1 MSVVVRSCKDK
12 LRTAVVSRISIK
24 LHHEDVVPF
33 TQIRKELK
41 NMHGTSGL
49 SPSLDQMIN
58 VFFFMHIEPHVHVYD
73 FYVYI
78 YNNYI

>member
-12 LRTAVVSRISIK
+12 LRTAGVSRISIK

-49 SPSLDQMIN
+49 SPSLDQMIKC
-58 VFFFMHIEPHVHVYD
+58 VLLMHIEPYVHVYD

-78 YNNYI
+78 YI